1 MSTSWERWTVDR
13 AEYPRTAWLSEPGL
27 WAVWVY
33 RFGAWTLEPGSRPL
47 LKRALWSVAFG
58 LHVLMKAVIGI
69 EIPFTCDIGPGLRI
83 FHQGTIVL
91 GGGIRIGARC
101 RLRQGVTIG
110 VAERGG
116 GVPVLGDDVFLGVN
130 AVVLGP
136 ITVGD
141 GATIAAGA
149 VVMTDVEAGTV
160 VGGVPAKVIRG
171 RSMLA
176 SESD

>member
-1 MSTSWERWTVDR
+1 MSTSWERWKADR
-13 AEYPRTAWLSEPGL
+13 AVYPPRAWLSEPGY

-33 RFGAWTLEPGSRPL
+33 RFGAWTLEPDGARVAKRL
-47 LKRALWSVAFG
+47 LWPAAFA
-58 LHVLMKAVIGI
+58 LHVFMKAFVSI
-69 EIPFTCDIGPGLRI
+69 EIPFTCDIGPGFRV

-110 VAERGG
+110 VAVRGDA
-116 GVPVLGDDVFLGVN
+116 VPVLGDDVFLGVN

-136 ITVGD
+136 VTIGD
-141 GATIAAGA
+141 GATVAAGA
-149 VVMTDVEAGTV
+149 VVMKDVEPGTV

-171 RSMLA
+171 RSMAA
-176 SESD
+176 SG